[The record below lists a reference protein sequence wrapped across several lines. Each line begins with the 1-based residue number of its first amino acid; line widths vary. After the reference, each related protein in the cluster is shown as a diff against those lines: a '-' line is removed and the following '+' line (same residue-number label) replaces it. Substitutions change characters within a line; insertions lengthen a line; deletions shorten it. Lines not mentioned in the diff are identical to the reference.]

1 MKAQVAIE
9 FLIIFGTFLVA
20 LTLVVLAAWN
30 NIVNIDKS
38 TIDFETNRIMNLIS
52 NRINTVYLEG
62 DGFSIGLVVP
72 GQIGVYNY
80 TLDIEGNTLWL
91 TVNEFSYS
99 RRLLTSNITGSLGK
113 GENTIENSNG
123 EIVIS

>member
-9 FLIIFGTFLVA
+9 FMIIFGTFLIA
-20 LTLVVLAAWN
+20 LSFIVLAAWN

-38 TIDFETNRIMNLIS
+38 SIDFEANRILNLVS

-62 DGFSIGLVVP
+62 HGFSINLAVP
-72 GQIGVYNY
+72 EKIGVYNY
-80 TLDIEGNTLWL
+80 TIEIEENNLWL
-91 TVNEFSYS
+91 TVNQISYS
-99 RRLLTSNITGSLGK
+99 RRLLTPNITGSIEK
-113 GENTIENSNG
+113 GTNTLENVNG

>member
-1 MKAQVAIE
+1 MKAQLAVE
-9 FLIIFGTFLVA
+9 FMIIFAAFLLA
-20 LTLVVLAAWN
+20 LTFVVLATWN

-38 TIDFETNRIMNLIS
+38 SMDFEANRILNLIS

-72 GQIGVYNY
+72 GKIGVYDY
-80 TLDIEGNTLWL
+80 TTQFEGSMIWL
-91 TVNEFSYS
+91 TVNQISYS
-99 RRLLTSNITGSLGK
+99 RRLLTSNITGSIQDGT
-113 GENTIENSNG
+113 NTLKNVNG